1 MSSLD
6 DLLNNSGLTSEQIGV
21 IRSLISD
28 WQLIADLTFS
38 DLVLWVPQRGD
49 SKSWPMGHRAVA
61 QMRPTT
67 GSTVIPYDVVGST
80 VAWSV
85 RAHDELSGGFKAVAL
100 EVLNCQ
106 IAN

>member
-49 SKSWPMGHRAVA
+49 SKSWPMGHRAVD
-61 QMRPTT
+61 RK
-67 GSTVIPYDVVGST
+67 ST
-80 VAWSV
+80 
-85 RAHDELSGGFKAVAL
+85 R
-100 EVLNCQ
+100 LNSSHVSESRMPSS
-106 IAN
+106 A